1 MSNPRIK
8 WGSDNLPSFPA
19 ITREHYVETPEAV
32 IDYMRHLERTV
43 AALARHVIDG
53 RCADIS
59 HTTHTTQRT
68 K

>member
-1 MSNPRIK
+1 MSNPRIE
-8 WGSDNLPSFPA
+8 WGSDNQPTFPA
-19 ITREHYVETPEAV
+19 ITREHYCETPEAV

-53 RCADIS
+53 RCADI
-59 HTTHTTQRT
+59 THKTQRT